1 MSNGQN
7 ALSEDQVFKLCKHFE
22 TRCMRYSEGLRDYLI
37 LSLMLHAG
45 LRLGECMS
53 LTWDCVMLEGAP
65 LESVSISGFNTK
77 SGKSRS
83 VPMCSIL
90 KGSLTQYAKEC
101 HKRGFSLSGY
111 VFQKGRDGKLA
122 LSHRAVQKFLEK
134 ESLICIG
141 IPVHPHQLRH
151 TFATRMMRL
160 ADLRTVQSL
169 LGHSSVKSTQVY
181 THPDQE
187 DFKAATNKLDSLN
200 KNL

>member
-37 LSLMLHAG
+37 ISFMLHAG

-53 LTWDCVMLEGAP
+53 LTWDCVMLDGVP
-65 LESVSISGFNTK
+65 LESINISGFNTK
-77 SGKSRS
+77 TGKSRS

-90 KGSLTQYAKEC
+90 KGALTQYAKNFRTLAFPLTGFVFR
-101 HKRGFSLSGY
+101 RGS
-111 VFQKGRDGKLA
+111 DGSTA

-141 IPVHPHQLRH
+141 IPVNPHQLRH

-187 DFKAATNKLDSLN
+187 DFKAATNKLDVLN